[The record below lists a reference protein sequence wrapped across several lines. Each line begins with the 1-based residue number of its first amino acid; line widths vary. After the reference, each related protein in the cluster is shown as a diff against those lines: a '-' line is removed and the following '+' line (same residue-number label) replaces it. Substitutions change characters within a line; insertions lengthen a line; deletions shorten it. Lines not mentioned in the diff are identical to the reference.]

1 LGYAIARLDL
11 KEGIALLKHSLRKVR
26 EGAQEGL
33 AKVATGEGVATLIG
47 QREEIKRA
55 GIDSVDETI
64 FVQAAY
70 RAIDKMLRSLEETG
84 TMEDLTV
91 LQGVLKDV
99 QDEAVKARVE
109 WTVGV
114 VGDKVGQ

>member
-1 LGYAIARLDL
+1 M
-11 KEGIALLKHSLRKVR
+11 LKHSLRKVR

-84 TMEDLTV
+84 TMEDLKA
-91 LQGVLKDV
+91 LQGLKDV